1 MNAIRRLSI
10 RCTRLGLAVLA
21 GALLASCSTLIGPRQ
36 VELPLERL
44 QQGLDKRFP
53 LRQRVLAIVDVE
65 LSHPR
70 LDILDCA
77 DCVSIELDTAVSPL
91 LGQRSWQGNMLV
103 SGRLQIDRAHNAVM
117 LRDARIDRFMFR
129 QLDNDYQYKLAPAG
143 KLLAELVARDI
154 PVYRF
159 RPEDL
164 RYGGVQFELTGIA
177 TKPGALVVT
186 LAPASA
192 SAP

>member
-1 MNAIRRLSI
+1 MNGIHLFSSRRK
-10 RCTRLGLAVLA
+10 RLGLAALA
-21 GALLASCSTLIGPRQ
+21 ATLLASCSTLIGPRQ

-53 LRQRVLAIVDVE
+53 LRQRVLAIFDVE
-65 LSHPR
+65 LSRPR

-77 DCVSIELDTAVSPL
+77 DCISLELDTAVSPL
-91 LGQRSWQGNMLV
+91 LGRQSWQGNMLV
-103 SGRLQIDRAHNAVM
+103 SGRLQVDRAHNAVM

-164 RYGGVQFELTGIA
+164 RYGGVQFELTGIS
-177 TKPGALVVT
+177 TKPGGLVVT
-186 LAPASA
+186 LAPA
-192 SAP
+192 P